1 MTPTQIRKLRSRLD
15 LTQAELGKLMGLSA
29 RTVMRWEGG
38 KAPNPTQ
45 IAFLKHLAKTQ

>member
-1 MTPTQIRKLRSRLD
+1 MTPNQIRKLRSRLG

-38 KAPNPTQ
+38 KTPDKTQ